1 MPNMKYLAAA
11 VVMVLGVEA
20 GLFSTQETPCN
31 LPDIDLDD
39 EIDQLLEKLPKDFI
53 PIGWRGFQTFLPG
66 LEVGNLNVTGMN
78 KIKRYGPVVPY
89 CMQAESMVQ
98 VDLVNMG
105 EVALTVPWRIC
116 SGQEGTATLHAEYS
130 RFTAHLVFDKE
141 GGSGKYLAWA
151 GWFPTLPVMTH
162 NVEFI
167 VKGLGEGGKIAS
179 FVMSKLITTVF
190 QDVWKENFFMNFGR
204 AMLRTLHENNEVL

>member
-1 MPNMKYLAAA
+1 MPIIKCLAAA

-20 GLFSTQETPCN
+20 GLFRTQETPCS

-53 PIGWRGFQTFLPG
+53 PIVWRGFQYFLPG
-66 LEVGNLNVTGMN
+66 LEIGNLNVTGMN

-89 CMQAESMVQ
+89 CMKAESMVQ

-141 GGSGKYLAWA
+141 GSSGKYLAWTDR
-151 GWFPTLPVMTH
+151 FPTLPVMTH
-162 NVEFI
+162 NIEFV
-167 VKGLGEGGKIAS
+167 VKGLGKGGEIAS
-179 FVMSKLITTVF
+179 FVMSKLITTGF
-190 QDVWKENFFMNFGR
+190 QDLWKKGFFVNFR
-204 AMLRTLHENNEVL
+204 KAMLRALQENNEVI